1 MYIEDAVAA
10 IIYNEYNEILLHL
23 RDNKRGIWY
32 PNHWGLFGG
41 AIEKNESMKDALERE
56 IMEEIELVI
65 ENPIF
70 FSEFKF
76 KFNDISKNSFK
87 RTYFKILLKKDN
99 FVYLKLNE
107 GQEFKFFSRLQLE
120 QLKITPY
127 DKFALDVYFNLKDI
141 KIREH

>member
-23 RDNKRGIWY
+23 RDDKKGIWY

-41 AIEKNESMKDALERE
+41 AIEKNESMEDALQRE
-56 IMEEIELVI
+56 IMEEIELII
-65 ENPIF
+65 EDPIF

-76 KFNDISKNSFK
+76 KFNDISKHSLK
-87 RTYFKILLKKDN
+87 RTYFKIFLKKDN
-99 FVYLKLNE
+99 FVYLKLHE

-120 QLKITPY
+120 EIKITPY
-127 DKFALDVYFNLKDI
+127 DKFALDIYFNLKVI
-141 KIREH
+141 KIRGH